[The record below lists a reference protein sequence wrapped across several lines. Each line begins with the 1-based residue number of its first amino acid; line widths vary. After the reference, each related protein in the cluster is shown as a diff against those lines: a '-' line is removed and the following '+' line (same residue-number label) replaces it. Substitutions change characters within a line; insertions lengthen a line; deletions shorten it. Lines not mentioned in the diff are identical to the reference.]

1 MKLMY
6 FYVFFNKTIA
16 LIELIL
22 YFKQLMILSQNIL
35 FVQLELIQK
44 LYYFLSE
51 LT

>member
-1 MKLMY
+1 MFF
-6 FYVFFNKTIA
+6 FYKTIA
-16 LIELIL
+16 LIELII

-44 LYYFLSE
+44 LYYLLSE